1 MIVIG
6 NTIISDEIKEE
17 FFTCDLNKCKGACC
31 IEGDAGA
38 PLEEDE
44 LEQLEEV
51 YEAVEPYLSDAA
63 KSVIEEKGFYE
74 IDEDGDFVTPTINGR
89 ECVYAIYDKKGI
101 LKCGIEHAY
110 REGKTDFR
118 KPVSC
123 HLYPIRVDQY
133 EHYEALNYHRWYIC
147 SPACNLGQ
155 SLKMPIYRFAK
166 DALIRK
172 YGQEWYDAL
181 EYAAT
186 NDHQSQ

>member
-6 NTIISDEIKEE
+6 DTIVSDEIKEE
-17 FFTCDLNKCKGACC
+17 FFTCDLKKCKGACC

-44 LEQLEEV
+44 LAQLEEA
-51 YEAVEPYLSDAA
+51 YEVVEPYLSDAA
-63 KSVIEEKGFYE
+63 KSVIEEHGFYE
-74 IDEDGDFVTPTINGR
+74 IDEDGDYVTPTINGR

-101 LKCGIEHAY
+101 LKCGIEQAY
-110 REGKTDFR
+110 REGKTDFQ

-123 HLYPIRVDQY
+123 HLYPIRVDRY

-147 SPACNLGQ
+147 SPACDLGQ
-155 SLKMPIYRFAK
+155 SLKMPVYQFAK

-172 YGQEWYDAL
+172 YGQEWYEAL
-181 EYAAT
+181 EYASSGKAEE
-186 NDHQSQ
+186 